1 MSNRKV
7 KTPDTAYIVALKKNG
22 YGDAS
27 IKSENEI
34 ACAFFQSFTQ
44 EDGTNQEFTQSD
56 AYAYLDVDNAFI
68 KSKAYQLQGMYFRI
82 NAFGKDQWYI
92 ITTVE
97 VAQRKLLTNEVNNV
111 QVRLQVT
118 TSPVYLVS

>member
-1 MSNRKV
+1 MGNRLV
-7 KTPDTAYIVALKKNG
+7 KTPDTGYIVAVKKNG

-27 IKSENEI
+27 VKSQSEI
-34 ACAFFQSFTQ
+34 ACAFFQSFNQ
-44 EDGTNQEFTQSD
+44 EDAGNQELNQSD

-68 KSKAYQLQGMYFRI
+68 KGLGYQLQGLYFRI

-111 QVRLQVT
+111 LINLQVA
-118 TSPVYLVS
+118 TSPVYMVS